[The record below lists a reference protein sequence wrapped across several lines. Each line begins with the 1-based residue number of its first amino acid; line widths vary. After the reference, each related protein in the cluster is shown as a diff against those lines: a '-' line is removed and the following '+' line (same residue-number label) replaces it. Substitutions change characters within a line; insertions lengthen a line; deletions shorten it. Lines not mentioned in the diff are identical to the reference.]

1 MATMHFDP
9 SGLQQQLEQA
19 RQKREMESLP
29 ELAGVPVRACVLF
42 SNEKVKTEL
51 TDAQGAGRNC
61 PVFLADDAQALI
73 EYIQSGAPADGE
85 GLHRAMQMLESH
97 YGGGMTQAV

>member
-1 MATMHFDP
+1 MPQGEDREERTRFMATMHFDP

-42 SNEKVKTEL
+42 ANQK
-51 TDAQGAGRNC
+51 AIMA
-61 PVFLADDAQALI
+61 AA
-73 EYIQSGAPADGE
+73 
-85 GLHRAMQMLESH
+85 
-97 YGGGMTQAV
+97 